1 MLSTSLCLCTMC
13 FLLLWA
19 TKTAEGGKTIW
30 WKYHNGEGKKKK
42 KKHISWYLLLAR
54 ALGVPPAAVCVLG
67 LECPEGLTAAHSCL
81 WQLLGEEWLA
91 GSSTSRVNWTS
102 ELKNKQANK
111 VSALEKVRLGRAK
124 NLSGEVA

>member
-42 KKHISWYLLLAR
+42 KKTHFLVFTVGKGSWGTTSSSLCAG
-54 ALGVPPAAVCVLG
+54 AGVSRR
-67 LECPEGLTAAHSCL
+67 AHSCP
-81 WQLLGEEWLA
+81 QLSVAAA
-91 GSSTSRVNWTS
+91 GRGVAGRQQHLQGKLDIRIKKQTS
-102 ELKNKQANK
+102 KQSFCFGK
-111 VSALEKVRLGRAK
+111 S
-124 NLSGEVA
+124 